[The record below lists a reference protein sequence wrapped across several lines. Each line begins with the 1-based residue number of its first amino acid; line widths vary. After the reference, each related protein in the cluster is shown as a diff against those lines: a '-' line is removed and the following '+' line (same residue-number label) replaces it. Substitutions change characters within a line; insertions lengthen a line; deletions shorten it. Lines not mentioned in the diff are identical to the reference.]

1 MKTRASSFLRVKRV
15 LSILRATLSEV
26 FEESAYTRFL
36 QRRGLKTSRE
46 SYALFL
52 RETEASRGRKVRCC

>member
-1 MKTRASSFLRVKRV
+1 MKTVGASFPRVRRILR
-15 LSILRATLSEV
+15 ILRATLSEI

-36 QRRGLKTSRE
+36 QRHGLRTSRE

-52 RETEASRGRKVRCC
+52 RESEASRGRRVRCC